1 MFFCGSQGENS
12 NRHIVEYIGM
22 KREIN
27 NSKFEERNIKFVE
40 MNQYLDHGPKKKERK
55 KKKKNQTQ
63 VVTAVQHV
71 SLFPELSP
79 KLLF

>member
-55 KKKKNQTQ
+55 KKKKKKRNMTRD
-63 VVTAVQHV
+63 TR
-71 SLFPELSP
+71 
-79 KLLF
+79 